1 MKRSC
6 ILITL
11 LMTLS
16 GQLLAQQQNQLP
28 EFEAVY
34 DVYRSGIKIAST
46 VRKFVRQQDGTLLYR
61 SETNVTGIATMFR
74 KDRIIEQSI
83 SSYVDGRILPRQ
95 YLYEHTGTSKVRNV
109 TIDFDWDA
117 NQITNSVNG
126 APWHMPAT
134 RGMLDKLLYQYTIM
148 LDMQQGK
155 SSLSYI
161 IADGGKEKTY
171 RFEKLGEEILDTP
184 LGKLNTIKMKRYR
197 SDSDRES
204 IFWSA
209 QELGYMPIKLENID
223 DGVRT
228 VAIIHSLEGYGFE
241 RVTQQ

>member
-1 MKRSC
+1 MKRTC
-6 ILITL
+6 LLIML

-16 GQLLAQQQNQLP
+16 GTLLAQQPKLP

-46 VRKFVRQQDGTLLYR
+46 VRTFVRQQDGSFLYR

-83 SSYVDGRILPRQ
+83 SSFVDGRVQPRQ
-95 YLYEHTGTSKVRNV
+95 YLYEHTGTSRDRNV
-109 TIDFDWDA
+109 TIDFDWNA

-134 RGMLDKLLYQYTIM
+134 RGILDKLLYQYTIM
-148 LDMQQGK
+148 LDLQQGK

-209 QELGYMPIKLENID
+209 PELGYMPIKLENID
-223 DGVRT
+223 DGVKT

-241 RVTQQ
+241 RITQQ